1 MFKEIKYGNS
11 TLLPLTSDIV
21 FKAIFTKEENK
32 DLLLSL
38 LTAYLDISAKSPED
52 ITIMTTEKE
61 RDYPDDKL
69 FRLDLRVKTA
79 GNEHIDVEIQVRN
92 EFDIIPRSLHY
103 LARLYSSQIKRG
115 DCRKRPADFGKAIT
129 LNFLCYNLIETE
141 EDKDGENYEEKPDTT
156 RSYIRHITFHDRETK
171 AEFTD
176 LMEMVFVELKRMD
189 HDDPESLRDQWTRF
203 FRAEDLEGL
212 EELSHQNRIFEEAM
226 KQMVQVSADEELRY
240 AYVRKSMAELD
251 EAAREAALVE
261 DTATTYLAKGK
272 AEGKEEEKEA
282 TAKRMLVKGMSLPD
296 IADIT
301 GLSVNAIQGLQDT
314 LAD

>member
-38 LTAYLDISAKSPED
+38 LTAYLDISAESPED
-52 ITIMTTEKE
+52 ITIMTTEIE
-61 RDYPDDKL
+61 REYPDDKL
-69 FRLDLRVKTA
+69 FRLDLRVLTSN
-79 GNEHIDVEIQVRN
+79 NEHINVEVQVRN
-92 EFDIIPRSLHY
+92 EFDIMPRSLHY
-103 LARLYSSQIKRG
+103 LARLYSSQIKKG

-156 RSYIRHITFHDRETK
+156 RSYIRHMTFHDRETK
-171 AEFTD
+171 EEFTD

-189 HDDPESLRDQWTRF
+189 HDDPESLRDQWTTF
-203 FRAEDLEGL
+203 FRLEDETQL
-212 EELSHQNRIFEEAM
+212 EELCQRNAIFDKAVD
-226 KQMVQVSADEELRY
+226 QMIHISDEDVSRYHKEQRRLAVQDAL
-240 AYVRKSMAELD
+240 
-251 EAAREAALVE
+251 ARE
-261 DTATTYLAKGK
+261 K
-272 AEGKEEEKEA
+272 AIVEEEKKA
-282 TAKRMLVKGMSLPD
+282 IAKRMLAKGMSPPD

-301 GLSVNAIQGLQDT
+301 GLSEDAIRELQDT

>member
-38 LTAYLDISAKSPED
+38 LTAYLDISPKSPED

-61 RDYPDDKL
+61 RDYPDNKL

-115 DCRKRPADFGKAIT
+115 DRYAKSGRAVT
-129 LNFLCYNLIETE
+129 LNLLCYNLIETE
-141 EDKDGENYEEKPDTT
+141 EEKNEENYEEKQDTT

-226 KQMVQVSADEELRY
+226 KQMVHVSADEELRY

-282 TAKRMLVKGMSLPD
+282 TVKRLAAESSD
-296 IADIT
+296 ISMIARVADLTEAEVLKIL
-301 GLSVNAIQGLQDT
+301 G
-314 LAD
+314 

>member
-1 MFKEIKYGNS
+1 MKFPS
-11 TLLPLTSDIV
+11 
-21 FKAIFTKEENK
+21 
-32 DLLLSL
+32 
-38 LTAYLDISAKSPED
+38 
-52 ITIMTTEKE
+52 
-61 RDYPDDKL
+61 
-69 FRLDLRVKTA
+69 
-79 GNEHIDVEIQVRN
+79 
-92 EFDIIPRSLHY
+92 
-103 LARLYSSQIKRG
+103 
-115 DCRKRPADFGKAIT
+115 RKRPADFGKAIT

-141 EDKDGENYEEKPDTT
+141 EEKNEENYEEKPDTT

-171 AEFTD
+171 EEFTD

-226 KQMVQVSADEELRY
+226 KQMVHVSADEELRY

-261 DTATTYLAKGK
+261 DTATTYLAKGIEIGEK
-272 AEGKEEEKEA
+272 QGIGIGEKKGKEEEKEA

-301 GLSVNAIQGLQDT
+301 GLSEDAIKELQDN

>member
-38 LTAYLDISAKSPED
+38 LTAYLDISPKSPED

-69 FRLDLRVKTA
+69 FRLDLQVKTA

-115 DCRKRPADFGKAIT
+115 DRYAASGKAIT

-141 EDKDGENYEEKPDTT
+141 EEKNEEKPDTT
-156 RSYIRHITFHDRETK
+156 RSYIRHMTFHDRETK

-189 HDDPESLRDQWTRF
+189 HEDPKNLRDQWTRF

-226 KQMVQVSADEELRY
+226 KQMVHVSADEELRY
-240 AYVRKSMAELD
+240 AYVRRSMAELD

-261 DTATTYLAKGK
+261 DTAATYLAK
-272 AEGKEEEKEA
+272 GKEEEKEA
-282 TAKRMLVKGMSLPD
+282 IARRMLAKGMSLPD

-301 GLSVNAIQGLQDT
+301 GLSVNAIQELQDT